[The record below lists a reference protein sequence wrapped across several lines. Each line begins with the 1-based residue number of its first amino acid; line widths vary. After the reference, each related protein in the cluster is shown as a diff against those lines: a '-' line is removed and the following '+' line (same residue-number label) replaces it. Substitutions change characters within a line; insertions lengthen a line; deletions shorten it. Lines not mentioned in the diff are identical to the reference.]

1 MDLFSVFALLTTFAA
16 IFAWLNHRFLRLP
29 VTIGLMV
36 MALLFSLLLIV
47 VGSLGIAGG
56 TRLVDTLRTIDFDA
70 TLLHGMLGAL
80 LFAGALHVELNDLV
94 SRKWT
99 IGLLAT
105 GGVVLSTILV
115 GTASHVVFRVLG
127 IDMGLWPCLLFG
139 ALIAPTDPI
148 AVLGI
153 IKRVAV
159 PKSLAM
165 KIAGESMF
173 NDGVGVVLF
182 TLLLPFATGYVDV
195 HFGNIAHLMLL
206 EVVGGLSFGFLLGWT
221 AYQMLK
227 RIDQPQVEVLI
238 TLAIV
243 TGGYALAQR
252 LHLSGPLA
260 MVVAGLLI
268 GNHGRSFAMSDRTR
282 ERLDVFWELVDDLL
296 NALLFM
302 LIGFELLVVT
312 VGLESVAAG
321 AIAILIVLGAR
332 WVSVAT
338 IVSVLRAKRTFSPHV
353 VKVLTWSGLRGG
365 ISVALA
371 LSLPPGSGKATIV
384 TVTYIVVAF
393 SIIVQGLTL
402 EPVIRQ
408 LYARPAT
415 SPVLPESA

>member
-1 MDLFSVFALLTTFAA
+1 MDLFNVLALLITFAA
-16 IFAWLNHRFLRLP
+16 IFAWLNYRFLRLP
-29 VTIGLMV
+29 TTIGLMV
-36 MALLFSLLLIV
+36 IALLFSLLLIA

-56 TRLVDTLRTIDFDA
+56 SRLVETLRTIDFDE
-70 TLLHGMLGAL
+70 TLLRGMLGAL
-80 LFAGALHVELNDLV
+80 LFAGALHIDLNDLA

-99 IGLLAT
+99 IALLAT
-105 GGVVLSTILV
+105 GGVVLSTVLV
-115 GTASHVVFRVLG
+115 GSASYFVFRALG
-127 IDMGLWPCLLFG
+127 IGIGLWPCLLFG
-139 ALIAPTDPI
+139 ALISPTDPV

-173 NDGVGVVLF
+173 NDGVGVVIF
-182 TLLLPFATGYVDV
+182 MLLLPFATGQVELHV
-195 HFGNIAHLMLL
+195 GEIAHLLAL
-206 EVVGGLSFGFLLGWT
+206 EVVGGLLFGFLVGWI

-243 TGGYALAQR
+243 TGGYVLAQK
-252 LHLSGPLA
+252 LHMSGPLA

-282 ERLDVFWELVDDLL
+282 ERLDVFWELMDDLL

-312 VGLESVAAG
+312 VGVESLAAG
-321 AIAILIVLGAR
+321 AISIVVVLVAR
-332 WVSVAT
+332 FVSVAST
-338 IVSVLRAKRTFSPHV
+338 VTVLRTKRTFSPHV
-353 VKVLTWSGLRGG
+353 VKVLTWGGLRGG

-371 LSLPPGSGKATIV
+371 LSLPPGPEKATIV
-384 TVTYIVVAF
+384 AVTYIVVAF

-402 EPVIRQ
+402 ESVVRR
-408 LYARPAT
+408 LY
-415 SPVLPESA
+415 SES

>member
-1 MDLFSVFALLTTFAA
+1 M
-16 IFAWLNHRFLRLP
+16 
-29 VTIGLMV
+29 
-36 MALLFSLLLIV
+36 
-47 VGSLGIAGG
+47 GSLGIAGG
-56 TRLVDTLRTIDFDA
+56 SRLVETLRTIDFDE
-70 TLLHGMLGAL
+70 TLLRGMLGAL
-80 LFAGALHVELNDLV
+80 LFAGALHIDLNDLA

-99 IGLLAT
+99 IALLAT
-105 GGVVLSTILV
+105 GGVVLSTVLV
-115 GTASHVVFRVLG
+115 GSASYFVFRALG
-127 IDMGLWPCLLFG
+127 IGIGLWPCLLFG
-139 ALIAPTDPI
+139 ALISPTDPV

-173 NDGVGVVLF
+173 NDGVGVVIF
-182 TLLLPFATGYVDV
+182 MLLLPFATGQVELHV
-195 HFGNIAHLMLL
+195 GEIAHLLAL
-206 EVVGGLSFGFLLGWT
+206 EVVGGLLFGFLVGWI

-243 TGGYALAQR
+243 TGGYVLAQK

-282 ERLDVFWELVDDLL
+282 ERLDVFWELMDDLL

-312 VGLESVAAG
+312 VGVESLAAG
-321 AIAILIVLGAR
+321 AISIVVVLVAR
-332 WVSVAT
+332 FVSVAST
-338 IVSVLRAKRTFSPHV
+338 VTVLRTKRTFSPHV
-353 VKVLTWSGLRGG
+353 VKVLTWGGLRGG

-371 LSLPPGSGKATIV
+371 LSLPPGPEKATIV
-384 TVTYIVVAF
+384 AVTYIVVAF

-402 EPVIRQ
+402 ESVVRR
-408 LYARPAT
+408 LY
-415 SPVLPESA
+415 SES